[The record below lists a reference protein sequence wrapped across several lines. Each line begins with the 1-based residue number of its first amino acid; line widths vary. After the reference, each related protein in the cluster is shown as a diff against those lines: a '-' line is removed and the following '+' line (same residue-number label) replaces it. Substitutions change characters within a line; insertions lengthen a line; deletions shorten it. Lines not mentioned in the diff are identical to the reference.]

1 MKKKRRIPT
10 LAEVRG
16 RVKAAFWRVII
27 KPMLKA
33 LAVLM
38 FALIALGLLYST
50 HNRTY
55 TTAFFGEPD
64 KYLTRTGEYVER
76 VHERL
81 LVERFSTNEA
91 YHIHYFREW
100 INNEVCY
107 WITLVWGIT
116 LECTVNTVWGV
127 TR

>member
-16 RVKAAFWRVII
+16 RVKAYFWRVII
-27 KPMLKA
+27 KPMLKG
-33 LAVLM
+33 LAVLL

-50 HNRTY
+50 HNNAY
-55 TTAFFGEPD
+55 TKGVFGERD
-64 KYLTRTGEYVER
+64 KYLTRNGEYVEK
-76 VHERL
+76 VDEHL
-81 LVERFSTNEA
+81 LVKGFSTNEA

-100 INNEVCY
+100 INNEICY

-116 LECTVNTVWGV
+116 FECTINTVWGV
-127 TR
+127 PR